1 MPTKNSTD
9 QREKSGGER
18 LNVYSDLPIR
28 GVAMA
33 AKTCPFFLEPVIV
46 FGFSVLSFILLKSQ
60 RQAIRDNL
68 KVLHPELGRME
79 VWREVF
85 AVIYEFACSIG
96 DAAYVRCGR
105 DMLTWEIENPAAFD
119 ELTGHHEKGAILLT
133 AHMGNYDLA
142 GSLFSGKFSAPVHS
156 VRAPERDQYAQET
169 KEKELEGESSGGYV
183 IHFNKGSEDILGL
196 ELAKALSRGEFVAI
210 QGDRVLFDVSSMDG
224 AVPGRKNTIMKIPTG
239 PFVLA
244 QISGAPIFPL
254 FVKRSGYRK
263 YCVVAH
269 DPFLIKNDR
278 AQRNELREEGL
289 GKWMK
294 ILISMLKKNH
304 RQWLVFEPA
313 FFDSDGVDGGPFN
326 IYDEGGFKKEKVRE
340 AVVQPAGFWPSH
352 IGAALSVLMI
362 GGGILFGGVDLLGWQ
377 SLLFLIP
384 ALPVVIFL
392 IFNFFGAIT
401 TLITIIGWSGSKTP
415 WTVATIFLGI
425 VFCAIAIVFCATG
438 GWFLKAVSLPW
449 LIWISFR
456 SLLIFFSHLRKL

>member
-1 MPTKNSTD
+1 MATKSSTE
-9 QREKSGGER
+9 QRDKSGGER

-46 FGFSVLSFILLKSQ
+46 FGFSVLSFILLRSQ
-60 RQAIRDNL
+60 RRAIRDNL
-68 KVLHPELGRME
+68 KVLHPELGCME
-79 VWREVF
+79 IWGEVL

-105 DMLTWEIENPAAFD
+105 DMLTWEIEDPAAFD
-119 ELTGHHEKGAILLT
+119 ELTRDHENGAILLT

-156 VRAPERDQYAQET
+156 VRAPERDQYAQQT
-169 KEKELEGESSGGYV
+169 KERELAGESSGGYV
-183 IHFNKGSEDILGL
+183 IHFNKGSESILGL
-196 ELAKALSRGEFVAI
+196 ELAKALSQGEYVAI

-224 AVPGRKNTIMKIPTG
+224 AVPGLRDKIMKIPAG

-269 DPFLIKNDR
+269 DPLFIENDR
-278 AQRNELREEGL
+278 TRRNELQKEGL
-289 GKWMK
+289 SRWMG
-294 ILISMLKKNH
+294 ILISTLRKNH
-304 RQWLVFEPA
+304 RQWLMFDPA
-313 FFDSDGVDGGPFN
+313 FHNCEGAEACPVSDSG
-326 IYDEGGFKKEKVRE
+326 EKERENVRE
-340 AVVQPAGFWPSH
+340 AVVRPAGFWPSH

-362 GGGILFGGVDLLGWQ
+362 SGGILLGGVDLFGWQ

-384 ALPVVIFL
+384 ALPIIIFL
-392 IFNFFGAIT
+392 IYNFFGAIT
-401 TLITIIGWSGSKTP
+401 TLTTMLGWSGSKTP
-415 WTVATIFLGI
+415 WTVSTIFLGL
-425 VFCAIAIVFCATG
+425 VFSAIAVAFCLTG

-449 LIWISFR
+449 LIWISLRTLF
-456 SLLIFFSHLRKL
+456 IFLKPLRKL